1 MTKKLVNER
10 KQMAIL
16 TIEQL
21 NQQDHLVRKL
31 DEALEFSFTYPL
43 VENLY
48 SVENFSI
55 VCSKKQIWRA
65 LLFIGRATKQF
76 ANFFYTAT
84 DKRAACSIIDQCT
97 QSKNKQKMIQR
108 HI

>member
-21 NQQDHLVRKL
+21 NSQDHLVRML
-31 DEALEFSFTYPL
+31 DEVLDFSFIYPL

-48 SVENFSI
+48 SVEKIFYRVLKETDPERAIIYRTSDKT
-55 VCSKKQIWRA
+55 VCQF
-65 LLFIGRATKQF
+65 LLH
-76 ANFFYTAT
+76 
-84 DKRAACSIIDQCT
+84 C
-97 QSKNKQKMIQR
+97 
-108 HI
+108 H

>member
-21 NQQDHLVRKL
+21 NPQDHLVRKL
-31 DEALEFSFTYPL
+31 DAALDFSFIYPL

-48 SVENFSI
+48 SVEKFSI
-55 VCSKKQIWRA
+55 VCSKK
-65 LLFIGRATKQF
+65 
-76 ANFFYTAT
+76 
-84 DKRAACSIIDQCT
+84 
-97 QSKNKQKMIQR
+97 
-108 HI
+108 